1 MSRLSTFA
9 NLGTNVEEATSVNEV
24 LKMSNLDFEVVT
36 QPIYTMHNGELME
49 YPGKVATVNKETGEQ
64 LGVVSDS
71 YQVCQNQDAF
81 DFVDYISSD
90 LKFVKAGQ
98 TKGHLIY
105 MIGQLPDIP
114 VLGDDITPYVI
125 FQNSHDGQSSVRATI
140 SPLRFVCQNQFNISF
155 RDSSNTLSI
164 RHSGEIAAKL
174 EEGREMLA
182 NVANYMDVFR
192 NGAESLAAKKMNK
205 RQINKVFDTIFRYDP
220 KMMSERQ
227 IINFE
232 QKRDEFFSCLDC
244 DDNQNLKRTAWG
256 VVNGFADFTTHKKL
270 SDRENAAE
278 SAFLNTSI
286 LSRDMTKLYTMLE
299 AI

>member
-1 MSRLSTFA
+1 M
-9 NLGTNVEEATSVNEV
+9 
-24 LKMSNLDFEVVT
+24 
-36 QPIYTMHNGELME
+36 
-49 YPGKVATVNKETGEQ
+49 
-64 LGVVSDS
+64 
-71 YQVCQNQDAF
+71 
-81 DFVDYISSD
+81 
-90 LKFVKAGQ
+90 
-98 TKGHLIY
+98 
-105 MIGQLPDIP
+105 
-114 VLGDDITPYVI
+114 I

-140 SPLRFVCQNQFNISF
+140 SPLRIVCQNQFNISF

-174 EEGREMLA
+174 EEGKEMLA
-182 NVANYMDVFR
+182 SVATYMDVFR

-205 RQINKVFDTIFRYDP
+205 RQINKVFDAIFKYDP

-232 QKRDEFFSCLDC
+232 QKRDEFFACLDC